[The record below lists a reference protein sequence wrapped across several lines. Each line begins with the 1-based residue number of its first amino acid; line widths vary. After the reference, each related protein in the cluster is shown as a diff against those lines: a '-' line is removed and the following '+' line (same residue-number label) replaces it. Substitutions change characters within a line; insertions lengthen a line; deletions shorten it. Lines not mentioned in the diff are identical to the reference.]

1 VQEQDELEKIT
12 YQDGASAV
20 STAVLAP
27 TLYLYSKPGASP
39 LNLITSAQVN
49 TSKTAAEHATTTLTD
64 PEFGLMSS
72 ECPEGHRDW
81 CGVNLGL
88 NAWAVWVVGQTASA
102 AAKSGN
108 KVGGERGG
116 ARGGGEGMI
125 GIASIVKH

>member
-12 YQDGASAV
+12 DQDGASAV

-39 LNLITSAQVN
+39 LNLITPAQVN

-64 PEFGLMSS
+64 PEFGL
-72 ECPEGHRDW
+72 EWFKCPEDRRDD
-81 CGVNLGL
+81 CGVDLGL
-88 NAWAVWVVGQTASA
+88 NAWAVWLVGQTASA

-108 KVGGERGG
+108 KVGRER
-116 ARGGGEGMI
+116 
-125 GIASIVKH
+125 